1 MLYDEKSFIDYHL
14 RGDAGVECSLN
25 AKICKALGLSD
36 YDKFRYMYFYSMT
49 YNVDS
54 ALDMLKGEREIKRLK
69 FRTDRR
75 YVRCNGAY
83 PKLLAGL
90 NEGKLQELRNCKSTQ
105 QLYDSCRRWFFFGRY
120 AAFLILENY
129 METFKPQVE
138 KNLKMGW
145 EPDENY
151 TKGAELVTGTDDRR
165 ELDRFL
171 ERCIRATG
179 SNEFSLE
186 TSLCAVEKIRKGT
199 RWDGYYTERLI
210 DEMNGSKYKSFVMGL
225 L

>member
-36 YDKFRYMYFYSMT
+36 YEKFRYLYFYSMT

-54 ALDMLKGEREIKRLK
+54 ALDMLHGERDIKNLK

-90 NEGKLQELRNCKSTQ
+90 NEGKLQELRSCSGTQ
-105 QLYDSCRRWFFFGRY
+105 GLYDTCRRWFFFGRY

-129 METFKPQVE
+129 METFRPHVV
-138 KNLKMGW
+138 NDLKMGW

-165 ELDRFL
+165 ELDKFL
-171 ERCIRATG
+171 SRCISATG

-210 DEMNGSKYKSFVMGL
+210 DEMNGSKYKNLVMGL

>member
-1 MLYDEKSFIDYHL
+1 MLFDEKSYIAYHN

-25 AKICKALGLSD
+25 AKICNSLGISD
-36 YDKFRYMYFYSMT
+36 FEKFSYIYFYSMT
-49 YNVDS
+49 YNIDS
-54 ALDMLKGEREIKRLK
+54 ALDMLHGERDIKKLK

-83 PKLLAGL
+83 PRLLQGLTEDKLS
-90 NEGKLQELRNCKSTQ
+90 QLRNCRSTQ
-105 QLYDSCRRWFFFGRY
+105 QLYDTCRKWFFFGRY
-120 AAFLILENY
+120 AAFLFLENY
-129 METFKPQVE
+129 METFRPQAV

-151 TKGAELVTGTDDRR
+151 TKGAELVTGTDDRA

-171 ERCIRATG
+171 ARCIRATG
-179 SNEFSLE
+179 SNEFALE

-210 DEMNGSKYKSFVMGL
+210 GEMENSKYKNLVLGL

>member
-14 RGDAGVECSLN
+14 RGDAGVECVLN

-165 ELDRFL
+165 ELDKFL
-171 ERCIRATG
+171 SRCIRATG